1 MNKAVETLRLLRRLN
16 QASKPVYLQ
25 SPGISGGTVAHG
37 LDMAD
42 GLGSGYMVRVRLK
55 PYVYFSPY
63 GFNRVGNEGM
73 NVTGVIVP
81 AHKALSLNNARTLEE
96 ALSMGV
102 YIEPISKRKRKQ
114 LAKKGKIYVL

>member
-1 MNKAVETLRLLRRLN
+1 MNKAIETLRLLRRLN
-16 QASKPVYLQ
+16 QASKPMYVQ
-25 SPGISGGTVAHG
+25 SPGVSGGSIAYG

-42 GLGSGYMVRVRLK
+42 GLGSGYMVRIKLK

-63 GFNRVGNEGM
+63 GFKRMGNEGIY
-73 NVTGVIVP
+73 VTGVVVP

-102 YIEPISKRKRKQ
+102 YIEPIPKRMRKK
-114 LAKKGKIYVL
+114 LAKKGQLYAY